1 MALIGKIR
9 EKSTLLLI
17 VIGVGMLLFIAPYDQ
32 IISLF
37 GNGQNSSS
45 IGMFRGEP
53 IYSNQWNFEEQVNR
67 LKFQYR
73 QNQQEI
79 PDDYARNAIFNQM
92 INDSLLNT
100 ELNKLGLFTTPD
112 ELSAIQQGT
121 DGVAIAEYIKNLP
134 YFQDANKQFSQDS
147 LSKKLPIFANQ
158 DGGYWEQIE
167 AELSRSNIIAKY
179 VSMVSKGV
187 IVTDYEAQRD
197 FNEANEKVNLQ
208 YVYKAFSTVPDSLVT
223 VSDEDF
229 STYYEQHKEDKKYEK
244 EETRGL
250 EFVSINVIPSSEDS
264 AFVKS
269 QIEQL
274 KETFANKQ
282 PEDDSLYVVNN
293 SDAGTFNGAY
303 RQPNEFPLAID
314 TLIQKAAVGSVVGP
328 FQLGASYQLAKILE
342 SKMEPE
348 AKVRH
353 ILCGFGDDQSDA
365 GKNIAKVRADSVLR
379 VLRAKKNFEELL
391 AVSDDPG
398 KAQNNGEYGPFDK
411 DAQLVEPFKDF
422 AFANAVGQT
431 GVVETNFGY
440 HVMEVLERNDAK
452 RIIAPT
458 IEKNIIP
465 MDKTIGMYKD
475 SAYRFIQAAKEADDF
490 NDYCKANGF
499 IFGVTSE
506 QDVVVS
512 APQMKSPDLEN
523 NNNILKWV
531 FNSDL
536 DEISDYFYM
545 NKSHKLIVAKLTQKI
560 PEGAPSLETAKTLM
574 REDLLN
580 EKKADYLSEQVK
592 DVVTLND
599 VLIKWQAATV
609 LKGKDVAFK
618 NKNLSDATS
627 NDPREDGVAVGT
639 AFTMH
644 PGVLSEPIAAS
655 GGMYL
660 LLVDQFI
667 PVTEKKE
674 NFDFERTSLQENL
687 RARAD
692 GGIMKGL
699 RDAADIKDYRKKREL
714 INE

>member
-17 VIGVGMLLFIAPYDQ
+17 VIGVGMLLFIAPYEQ

-37 GNGQNSSS
+37 GSGQNSNS
-45 IGMFRGEP
+45 IGMFKGEP
-53 IYSNQWNFEEQVNR
+53 IYSEQWRFEDQVNR

-73 QNQQEI
+73 QNQQEV

-100 ELNKLGLFTTPD
+100 ELNILGLFTTPD
-112 ELSAIQQGT
+112 ELSAIQDGA
-121 DGVAIAEYIKNLP
+121 DGVAIADYIKNLP
-134 YFQDANKQFSQDS
+134 HFQDENKQFSKDS
-147 LSKKLPIFANQ
+147 LIQKLQYFANQ

-179 VSMVSKGV
+179 VSMISKGV

-208 YVYKAFSTVPDSLVT
+208 YVYKAFNTVPDSVINIT
-223 VSDEDF
+223 DGDYSA
-229 STYYEQHKEDKKYEK
+229 YYEKHKGDKKYEK
-244 EETRGL
+244 EETRGID
-250 EFVSINVIPSSEDS
+250 FVSINVIPSSEDS
-264 AFVKS
+264 AFIRN

-274 KETFANKQ
+274 KESFASVR
-282 PEDDSLYVVNN
+282 PENDSLYVLNN
-293 SDAGTFNGAY
+293 SDESAYNGGY

-314 TLIQKAAVGSVVGP
+314 TLIQQAEVGSVVGP
-328 FQLGASYQLAKILE
+328 FQLGTSYQLAKILE

-353 ILCGFGDDQSDA
+353 ILCGFGEDQSDEN
-365 GKNIAKVRADSVLR
+365 KNKAKLRADSVLR
-379 VLRAKKNFEELL
+379 VLRLKNNFEELL

-398 KAQNNGEYGPFDK
+398 KTQNNGEYGPFDK

-440 HVMEVLERNDAK
+440 HVMEVLERNDSK

-458 IEKNIIP
+458 IQKNIIP
-465 MDKTIGMYKD
+465 LDKTIGMYKD
-475 SAYRFIQAAKEADDF
+475 SAYRFIQAAKGADDF
-490 NDYCKANGF
+490 GNYCKENGF
-499 IFGVTSE
+499 FFGVTSE
-506 QDVVVS
+506 KDIVVS
-512 APQMKSPDLEN
+512 APQMKSPDLAN

-531 FNSDL
+531 FNAEMN
-536 DEISDYFYM
+536 EISDYFYM
-545 NKSHKLIVAKLTQKI
+545 NNSHKLIVAKITQKI
-560 PEGAPSLETAKTLM
+560 AEGSPSLESSKTLM
-574 REDLLN
+574 HDDLVN
-580 EKKADYLSEQVK
+580 EKKALYLTEQAN

-599 VLIKWQAATV
+599 VLIKWQATTV
-609 LKGKDVAFK
+609 LKGRNVAFK
-618 NKNLSDATS
+618 NKNLSDVTS
-627 NDPREDGVAVGT
+627 NDQREEGIVVGT

-644 PGVLSEPIAAS
+644 PGVLSAPIAGS
-655 GGMYL
+655 GGMYV

-667 PVTEKKE
+667 PVAEKKE
-674 NFDFERTSLQENL
+674 NYDFERTSLQENL
-687 RARAD
+687 RSRAD

-699 RDAADIKDYRKKREL
+699 RDVADIKDYRKKREL